1 MILTGTDTEEARK
14 AAIGVATLSCLLMPF
29 KQVGL
34 RLDPG
39 KVPIDVI
46 TIESAERPSEN

>member
-1 MILTGTDTEEARK
+1 LVILTATDTEEARK
-14 AAIGVATLSCLLMPF
+14 AAIGGGNMIVFADALKDL
-29 KQVGL
+29 GL

-46 TIESAERPSEN
+46 TIEKVERLS